1 MLNYNDN
8 KPWKAHDTMSY
19 LGYGVELQDG
29 NRNSLMK
36 WYLCWN
42 LKDKDLII
50 PKAREK
56 LSRDWKLLIQSFW
69 DRKYLGAWMEKNGD
83 HGGGSRADEGK
94 ERVRRTGLT
103 LEAMVKNLVSI
114 LVALVSYWNSLK
126 ERDIMGFV
134 FKDYLM
140 TALWKMG

>member
-8 KPWKAHDTMSY
+8 KPWKAHDTMPY
-19 LGYGVELQDG
+19 LRYGVELQDG
-29 NRNSLMK
+29 NRKSLMK

-56 LSRDWKLLIQSFW
+56 FSRDWKLLIQSFW
-69 DRKYLGAWMEKNGD
+69 ARKYLGAWMEKNGD
-83 HGGGSRADEGK
+83 HSGGIRAEPGK

-103 LEAMVKNLVSI
+103 LEAMVKDLVSI
-114 LVALVSYWNSLK
+114 LVALVSYWNSSK
-126 ERDIMGFV
+126 ERDVMGSV
-134 FKDYLM
+134 F
-140 TALWKMG
+140 